1 MGKLEK
7 IMLWVSVVIALI
19 ALILAITNFVRI
31 NHNDK
36 IIDIVAETQEYI
48 VELIK

>member
-7 IMLWVSVVIALI
+7 IILWVGVVIALI

-31 NHNDK
+31 SYNYN
-36 IIDIVAETQEYI
+36 IIEIIGETQSHI
-48 VELIK
+48 VELL